1 MKISFVRDA
10 LVQPGQGRLAL
21 CRGPGTG
28 DVPTTADLDAL
39 VAAGV
44 AHVVCLQQPRELQR
58 LEPPE
63 SIADRRGLVEARQ
76 MSFTHEP
83 IEDFSTPQ
91 LAQAQ
96 VLVDRVAAQLARG
109 ETVALHCWA
118 GLGRAG
124 TIAACVLVR
133 QGMKPHD
140 AIAAVR
146 DARPGA
152 IQTPQQEAFVRA
164 FAG

>member
-10 LVQPGQGRLAL
+10 LLQPGQGRLAL

-96 VLVDRVAAQLARG
+96 VLVDRVAAQLAGARRWRCTAGPGWAARG
-109 ETVALHCWA
+109 PSRRACWC
-118 GLGRAG
+118 GRA
-124 TIAACVLVR
+124 
-133 QGMKPHD
+133 
-140 AIAAVR
+140 
-146 DARPGA
+146 
-152 IQTPQQEAFVRA
+152 
-164 FAG
+164 